1 MDATALFGGLGK
13 PQDLRELLKAA
24 GWTDADQRHAQQGG
38 LING

>member
-1 MDATALFGGLGK
+1 VHKGAILGK